1 MEDRLLRKRFSCDH
15 DDKETIEAI
24 EKLDK
29 LLDELHHLVETAK
42 QRAEARHRAKVER
55 DDSTDLSKSKD
66 EGPVI
71 EQSTPGELVWRRTI
85 YTVQEVYAHSTQA
98 SATMASSK
106 PMPLA
111 EDKPVS
117 LPQTKKDELMSL
129 SDEKRG
135 GIPVMP
141 SPEKK
146 ESTPYNLPYR
156 HRRPRG
162 KGKGK
167 LQ

>member
-1 MEDRLLRKRFSCDH
+1 
-15 DDKETIEAI
+15 
-24 EKLDK
+24 
-29 LLDELHHLVETAK
+29 
-42 QRAEARHRAKVER
+42 
-55 DDSTDLSKSKD
+55 
-66 EGPVI
+66 
-71 EQSTPGELVWRRTI
+71 
-85 YTVQEVYAHSTQA
+85 
-98 SATMASSK
+98 
-106 PMPLA
+106 
-111 EDKPVS
+111 

-156 HRRPRG
+156 HRRLRG